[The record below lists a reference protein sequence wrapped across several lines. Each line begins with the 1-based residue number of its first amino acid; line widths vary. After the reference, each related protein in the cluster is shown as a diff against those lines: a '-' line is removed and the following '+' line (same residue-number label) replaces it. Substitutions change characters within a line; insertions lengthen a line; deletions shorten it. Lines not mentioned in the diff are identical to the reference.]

1 MRAPLPF
8 LSMESEV
15 NQGDNE
21 NIPPLPDFRSETFLK
36 QHAAG
41 IMDFYHPRCIDPD
54 GGFFHYFRDDGSIY
68 DRETRHLVS
77 STRFVFNYAMAWK
90 TFKEERYLEG
100 LRHGLDYLRKVHRD
114 PESGGY
120 IWELRNGEVTD
131 TTQHC
136 YGLAFTAIA
145 YAKAV
150 EAGVEEAEPWLE
162 EVWDLMEEHFWEP
175 RHGLYADEATRDWT
189 VSNYRGQNPNMHA
202 CEAWLAAYEATGKA
216 RYLERA
222 VLVADHI
229 VNRQAALNHGLIWE
243 HYDADWKV
251 DWLYNYGD
259 QSNIFRPWGYQP
271 GHHVEWAK
279 LLLILDRH
287 LPADWRLPRAR
298 ELFEHAVTTSW
309 DDEFGGMVYGTGPD
323 DKFCDDDKY
332 YWVQTEASV
341 TAALLAERT
350 GEEAYWS
357 WYQRLWEYSW
367 KHLIDHRQGAWYRI
381 LKRNNEKYSDEKS
394 PAGKTDYHTMGA
406 CYEILKG
413 MQLGG

>member
-1 MRAPLPF
+1 
-8 LSMESEV
+8 MESEV
-15 NQGDNE
+15 NPTE
-21 NIPPLPDFRSETFLK
+21 HASTAPRPDFRSEAFLVK
-36 QHAAG
+36 HASS
-41 IMDFYHPRCIDPD
+41 IMDFYHPRCIDPE
-54 GGFFHYFRDDGSIY
+54 GGFYHFFRDDGSIY
-68 DRETRHLVS
+68 DRDTRHLVS
-77 STRFVFNYAMAWK
+77 STRFVFDYAMAWQ
-90 TFKEERYLEG
+90 TFKDERYLSG
-100 LRHGLDYLRKVHRD
+100 LRHGLDYLRSAHHD

-120 IWELRNGEVTD
+120 IWEHRKGTVTD

-150 EAGVEEAEPWLE
+150 EAGVEEALPRLE

-175 RHGLYADEATRDWT
+175 RHGLYADEATHDWS
-189 VSNYRGQNPNMHA
+189 VSDYRGQNPNMHA
-202 CEAWLAAYEATGKA
+202 CEAWLAAYEATGSG

-222 VLVADHI
+222 VLVADH
-229 VNRQAALNHGLIWE
+229 VTNRLASLNDGRIWE
-243 HYDADWKV
+243 HYHADWSM
-251 DWLYNYGD
+251 DWVYNYAD

-298 ELFEHAVTTSW
+298 QLFDHAVSTSW
-309 DDEFGGMVYGTGPD
+309 DEEYGGMVYGTGPD

-341 TAALLAERT
+341 TAALLALRT
-350 GEEAYWS
+350 GEDAYWS
-357 WYQRLWEYSW
+357 WYQRLWIYSW
-367 KHLIDHRQGAWYRI
+367 EHLVDHRHGAWYRI
-381 LKRNNEKYSDEKS
+381 LKRNNEKYGDDKS

-413 MQLGG
+413 MRLGG